1 MSHQNRLQQLL
12 VGDRLDITLAKV
24 GVIAS
29 VLLLGLRLL
38 TPEVLLVVIPTAAGV
53 ACVVYLAAQNRQ
65 STAFEFAVLPRA
77 VIGYLPSF
85 VFAGLAGLVLLTY
98 SMGGRTTPVYLLTGA
113 IGATILA
120 QILVVDD
127 ETFAPGLVLLQ
138 ILVAAI
144 VIRMTALFLTPGFI
158 GVDIWT
164 HVPVFIA
171 GIVEAE
177 SLSAISDSKYIMAPL
192 YHTLGAIGA
201 LTFGSAR
208 TGMYLTGG
216 LLLPLSA
223 LFVYATGK
231 LFVPVRWA
239 LLATALFAF
248 ADQFIRW
255 GIHIIPTSLGL
266 VFFLGALYCVT
277 KLYYTDDPWL
287 VGLLFVFSLAT
298 VFTHQVSTAV
308 LLVFLG
314 TAAATVVAAQLL
326 GARHSQATTWSTVGI
341 VGVFAVTLVVTILS
355 WLNTPWFSDQPFL
368 LQMIETLQRVLATDA
383 GFLNLA
389 GGNGGGGG
397 GAESAS
403 LFAQAIPFIEWF
415 GFALLLLTAVVG
427 GLAMLRMDTPP
438 ELTLTYLLSAAA
450 MFVIVFGFSL
460 FGIRAIM
467 PGRWLAF
474 MYAMFALIGAV
485 GLYYLSQNAS
495 RRVLLVILVVVAV
508 GYPMTM
514 VVAEKATLDSPAF
527 DEEYPRYSYTEPE
540 IAAAET
546 ISTIHSTE
554 SDIIIDSDH
563 PYRTLYKALG
573 GYSARTVELGEAGSV
588 SPRPVVYRDYQT
600 YGPAVFHEETGTET
614 ERSVDSWTVDPDRV
628 CPPTRNHVYAND
640 AVKMCTTPGVDT
652 GVSP

>member
-12 VGDRLDITLAKV
+12 VGDRLDVTLAKV

-38 TPEVLLVVIPTAAGV
+38 TQEVLFVVIPTAAGV

-127 ETFAPGLVLLQ
+127 EALVPGLVLVQ
-138 ILVAAI
+138 ILVAAV

-164 HVPVFIA
+164 HVPVYIT

-201 LTFGSAR
+201 LTFGSVR
-208 TGMYLTGG
+208 TGMYLSAG

-223 LFVYATGK
+223 LFVYTTGK

-277 KLYYTDDPWL
+277 KLYYTDDLWL

-298 VFTHQVSTAV
+298 VFTHQVSTAI

-314 TAAATVVAAQLL
+314 AAAVTVAVTQLL
-326 GARHSQATTWSTVGI
+326 GTRHGRATTWSTVGI
-341 VGVFAVTLVVTILS
+341 VGVFVVTLAVTILS
-355 WLNTPWFSDQPFL
+355 WLNTPWFGDQPFL
-368 LQMIETLQRVLATDA
+368 LQMLDTLQRVFTTDA

-389 GGNGGGGG
+389 GDGGSGG
-397 GAESAS
+397 GAESAD
-403 LFAQAIPFIEWF
+403 LFAQSIPFIEWF
-415 GFALLLLTAVVG
+415 GFALLLLMAVVG
-427 GLAMLRMDTPP
+427 GLAMLRMEMPP

-474 MYAMFALIGAV
+474 MYAVFALIGAA
-485 GLYYLSQNAS
+485 GLYHLSQNAS

-514 VVAEKATLDSPAF
+514 VVTEKATLDSPAF
-527 DEEYPRYSYTEPE
+527 DEEYPRYSYTESE

-554 SDIIIDSDH
+554 SDLIIDSDH
-563 PYRTLYKALG
+563 PYQTLYKALG
-573 GYSARTVELGEAGSV
+573 GYTARVVELEETGSV
-588 SPRPVVYRDYQT
+588 SPRPVIYRDYQT
-600 YGPAVFHEETGTET
+600 YGPAVFHEATATEA
-614 ERSVDSWTVDPDRV
+614 ERPVESSTVDPDRV

-652 GVSP
+652 GVSL